1 MRRWSRTE
9 WQWRWLAI
17 GNSESSRAQVVERT
31 PDRCTSSN
39 VLCAGSAYSPVISG
53 QFDGVRQVYGGPL
66 LVCIAVLNK
75 RYPYSLRSNSSCCS
89 AVCGFEH
96 ARRSRRCHCLFD
108 WREREWWLVFGRF
121 CWGFCWGLEGFC
133 IRLFI
138 RLFIRFFFKF
148 L

>member
-1 MRRWSRTE
+1 MAT
-9 WQWRWLAI
+9 AK
-17 GNSESSRAQVVERT
+17 VVERT
-31 PDRCTSSN
+31 PDRWHFEQRTLRRFS
-39 VLCAGSAYSPVISG
+39 VLASHFGAIRRRSPG
-53 QFDGVRQVYGGPL
+53 LWGPL

-121 CWGFCWGLEGFC
+121 VGVLLGFRRFLYKAFYKAFYKALYT
-133 IRLFI
+133 ILFQIFI
-138 RLFIRFFFKF
+138 RL